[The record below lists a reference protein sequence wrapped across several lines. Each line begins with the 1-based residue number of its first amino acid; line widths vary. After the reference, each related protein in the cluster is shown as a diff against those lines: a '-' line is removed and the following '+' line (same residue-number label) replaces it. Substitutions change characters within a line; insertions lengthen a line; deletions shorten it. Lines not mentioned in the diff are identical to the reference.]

1 MKQAI
6 LRKSYWL
13 FLVLLLLSACTGVP
27 VKEPPSDSK
36 AAYLERASRL
46 DAIPEWGLVGRISL
60 DDGDHGGSG
69 RLQWDVRSD
78 SSELDFHGAMGRG
91 AWHLQIGPDGAILKE
106 ANGAEQAAS
115 GVNDL
120 IQDRMGWPIPVD
132 ALQWWVRGLAAP
144 GAIEGQELGPE
155 GLLIN
160 LEQFGWS
167 VDFNRYDSVAGVVL
181 PKRLN
186 ATRDNYRVKLAIS
199 RWQMDMSH
207 DTAN

>member
-1 MKQAI
+1 M
-6 LRKSYWL
+6 
-13 FLVLLLLSACTGVP
+13 
-27 VKEPPSDSK
+27 KEPLSDGK

-91 AWHLQIGPDGAILKE
+91 AWHLQIGPEGATLKE
-106 ANGAEQAAS
+106 ANGAEQAAP

-144 GAIEGQELGPE
+144 GAIEGEKLDPE

>member
-1 MKQAI
+1 M
-6 LRKSYWL
+6 RNSYWL
-13 FLVLLLLSACTGVP
+13 LLVLLLLNACTGVP
-27 VKEPPSDSK
+27 VKEPVSDNK
-36 AAYLERASRL
+36 AAYRDRAAKL
-46 DAIPEWGLVGRISL
+46 VTIPEWGLVGRISL

-91 AWHLQIGPDGAILKE
+91 AWHLQIGPEGAVLKE
-106 ANGAEQAAS
+106 ANGVEQTAS
-115 GVNDL
+115 AVNDL
-120 IQDRMGWPIPVD
+120 IQARMGWPIPVD

-144 GAIEGQELGPE
+144 GAIEDEELDSE
-155 GLLIN
+155 GLLVK

-167 VDFNRYDSVAGVVL
+167 VDFSRYDSVAGMEL

-199 RWQMDMSH
+199 RWQMDLSH
-207 DTAN
+207 DSAN

>member
-1 MKQAI
+1 M
-6 LRKSYWL
+6 RNSYGL
-13 FLVLLLLSACTGVP
+13 LLVLLLLNACTGVP
-27 VKEPPSDSK
+27 VKEPVSDNK
-36 AAYLERASRL
+36 AAYRDRAAKL
-46 DAIPEWGLVGRISL
+46 DTIPEWGLVGRISL

-91 AWHLQIGPDGAILKE
+91 AWHLQIDPAGAVLKE
-106 ANGAEQAAS
+106 ANGVEQTAS
-115 GVNDL
+115 AVNDL
-120 IQDRMGWPIPVD
+120 IQARMGWPIPVD

-144 GAIEGQELGPE
+144 GAIEDEELDAE
-155 GLLIN
+155 GLLVK

-167 VDFNRYDSVAGVVL
+167 VDFSRYDSVAGMEL

-199 RWQMDMSH
+199 RWQMNLNH
-207 DTAN
+207 DSAN